1 MAAPDPVLMVKGL
14 ALIVAPVLVKNQDV
28 WLKTTMMRNRL
39 QLDSNPTEETTL
51 DFHKHLQAEMELL
64 STTSSTASRP
74 APRIKSVGTPQDSA
88 TSSGAAQ
95 GPKTKPEKKDKMCKW
110 FAKSDDGCRRGAD
123 CQFQHDWGSTA
134 KTGRCLLCSAVGH
147 QKKDCPTKKQGDTSQ
162 QAPNSNSSKGKGK
175 GDKGSGT
182 PTTTSSTSTT
192 PATRSMAATGSAKD
206 NPQPGPEPS
215 PAGSPA
221 STSKE
226 PPGDLQQILSD
237 AHQMLKSMMAT
248 TAPTTSTTSS
258 GAPTYESIQRQLDE
272 MKLKALKVKTPP
284 QDEDDA
290 RGALLDSGAT
300 HVLRPAKDEQEHLT
314 SKEVPV
320 VLAGDERRLL
330 RQNPAGS
337 IILSPS
343 AGEDAQTIL
352 PLRKLVESLG
362 CTLKWT
368 RGSLMLK
375 HPRYGIIRTKI
386 RAGCPEIVDSV
397 QAAALIAELEG
408 RRIDEL
414 HQRTADLQ
422 DRLNAIRMM
431 EVTKEDWR
439 RDLAAYAQEG
449 CVVDGLQALYKS
461 PLFKDLPEDVL
472 MGMVPHVEVDEAK
485 GWEYLKGL
493 PVSRRIRKRL
503 WRSKAWV
510 VNLYGGRGLKQDLVQ
525 SLNGQANIDTNT
537 EVVVVN
543 VEILLDGGWSVRGPA
558 YKALMWAAMTSR
570 IKAVIGAPPAKTYHT
585 KAKER
590 VSSQAQLRTKEEPYG
605 ITGLSPNEIFHV
617 NKETAL
623 AARQVFLYLI
633 AHACSKGKPVG
644 WMLSNPGAQMRAAEA
659 KQGVDLWQTPM
670 MKEFFEVV
678 GPLGVTSTTV

>member
-1 MAAPDPVLMVKGL
+1 
-14 ALIVAPVLVKNQDV
+14 
-28 WLKTTMMRNRL
+28 
-39 QLDSNPTEETTL
+39 
-51 DFHKHLQAEMELL
+51 
-64 STTSSTASRP
+64 
-74 APRIKSVGTPQDSA
+74 
-88 TSSGAAQ
+88 
-95 GPKTKPEKKDKMCKW
+95 
-110 FAKSDDGCRRGAD
+110 
-123 CQFQHDWGSTA
+123 
-134 KTGRCLLCSAVGH
+134 
-147 QKKDCPTKKQGDTSQ
+147 
-162 QAPNSNSSKGKGK
+162 
-175 GDKGSGT
+175 
-182 PTTTSSTSTT
+182 
-192 PATRSMAATGSAKD
+192 
-206 NPQPGPEPS
+206 
-215 PAGSPA
+215 
-221 STSKE
+221 
-226 PPGDLQQILSD
+226 
-237 AHQMLKSMMAT
+237 
-248 TAPTTSTTSS
+248 
-258 GAPTYESIQRQLDE
+258 
-272 MKLKALKVKTPP
+272 
-284 QDEDDA
+284 
-290 RGALLDSGAT
+290 
-300 HVLRPAKDEQEHLT
+300 
-314 SKEVPV
+314 
-320 VLAGDERRLL
+320 
-330 RQNPAGS
+330 
-337 IILSPS
+337 
-343 AGEDAQTIL
+343 
-352 PLRKLVESLG
+352 
-362 CTLKWT
+362 
-368 RGSLMLK
+368 MLK
-375 HPRYGIIRTKI
+375 HPRYGTIRTKI

-414 HQRTADLQ
+414 RQRTADLQ

-485 GWEYLKGL
+485 GWEYLKGW

-510 VNLYGGRGLKQDLVQ
+510 VNLYGGRGLKQDPVQ

-570 IKAVIGAPPAKTYHT
+570 IKAVIGTPPAKTYHT

-678 GPLGVTSTTV
+678 GPLGVTSTTVEVVDEDTGNEHSVTISENLGIKECLKGEMVSSTSTTMPWKTLSAKLRRSMMTGMQTSGIASTRAWHPTGELRKLTAEQGWKLHVQRDHVPYRRDCEYCVMMMGTGKQHRRTKQKSAYVLSVDVWTLEAPCESRAKIPMEGGTATSWQPPTQSPGSLIRSRKRNRTRPTLRQSSTTSQTSSRRR